1 MTKGRGRW
9 LVTHKPQLILNSC
22 YFHIQIGFGNIFLNI
37 STTFIVLLDA
47 SHHLAT
53 SLNRWGDIHFLK
65 AF

>member
-22 YFHIQIGFGNIFLNI
+22 YLHIQIGFSNIFLNI

-47 SHHLAT
+47 FHPLAI
-53 SLNRWGDIHFLK
+53 SLNLWADIHFLR